1 MRFTEHWL
9 ARYSLALIAVV
20 AAFSLRQ
27 GLVRLIGAELPTYI
41 TFYPTVMLVALV
53 AGFGPGLLATVTAA
67 LLTDYRLLPPI
78 GAFGIDSIAD
88 LLGISLFTG
97 MGVFMSGVAEFYRPS
112 RQKSAIREQGS
123 AVGFT
128 GAAPS
133 LSSRQDLL
141 IIAGFVLSIAILTA
155 LGGLSFRYMAAEAE
169 ADRWFNHTQVVIGD
183 LDRLVSSMK
192 DVETGQRGCDHRG

>member
-1 MRFTEHWL
+1 
-9 ARYSLALIAVV
+9 
-20 AAFSLRQ
+20 
-27 GLVRLIGAELPTYI
+27 
-41 TFYPTVMLVALV
+41 
-53 AGFGPGLLATVTAA
+53 
-67 LLTDYRLLPPI
+67 
-78 GAFGIDSIAD
+78 
-88 LLGISLFTG
+88 
-97 MGVFMSGVAEFYRPS
+97 MSGVAEFYRPS

-169 ADRWFNHTQVVIGD
+169 ADRSFNHTQVVIGD

-192 DVETGQRGCDHRG
+192 DVETGQRGFVITGDEKFLGPYKAALGDVKSRMAELKRLTVDNPRQQRGGSLKLPPSSAISWTALQETRSSCGKPWDSRQPAM